1 MDKDALPD
9 KQELPKW
16 FQETRRKGI
25 SQSGNLIFTL
35 LRVLDL
41 PLQYHIIRSG
51 IGMDIVRRLGGTSIS
66 RSLASSNSFLGL
78 SPYHS
83 LILGLAAGS
92 AAKQIYWCLA
102 VDDNVFAPSFATMIA
117 LYNTVL
123 NTLNT
128 LLSLW
133 IVTSN
138 YSGAATWTDL
148 LTDSA
153 LKSTLPLGLGLY
165 AIGVFTEWYCEVQ
178 RKQFKKDPANKGK
191 LYTGGLFGL
200 ARNIN
205 YGGYSLW
212 RTGYGLV
219 CAGLPWGVAMFA
231 WTFGDF
237 AGRAIPLMETFMER
251 KVIVPVMIYPANTN
265 VA

>member
-1 MDKDALPD
+1 MGKDAAAN

-16 FQETRRKGI
+16 FQETRKKGI
-25 SQSGNLIFTL
+25 SQSGNVLFTI

-51 IGMDIVRRLGGTSIS
+51 IGLDIVRRLGGTPIS
-66 RSLASSNSFLGL
+66 TTVASSNTLLGL

-83 LILGLAAGS
+83 LVLGLAAGS
-92 AAKQIYWCLA
+92 AAKQIYWCLS
-102 VDDNVFAPSFATMIA
+102 VDDNVFAPSFASMIA
-117 LYNTVL
+117 VYNTLL
-123 NTLNT
+123 NTFNT
-128 LLSLW
+128 MLSLW

-148 LTDSA
+148 FTTSPV
-153 LKSTLPLGLGLY
+153 KSMLPLGLGLY
-165 AIGVFTEWYCEVQ
+165 AVGIFTEWYCEVQ
-178 RKQFKKDPANKGK
+178 RKQFKKNPANKGK

-212 RTGYGLV
+212 RTGYGIV

-237 AGRAIPLMETFMER
+237 AARAIPLMETFMER
-251 KVIVPVMIYPANTN
+251 KVILTWTTRAP
-265 VA
+265 